1 MKPGAIA
8 RSVTR
13 GTFFLAVEKV
23 VALVSTLVYI
33 ALLSRWLGPTKYGVF
48 SAAFAVVG
56 LATVL
61 TGNFEAFLERYA
73 AEYQAQGRLALLA
86 RAQRLALALKL
97 GLGLFASLLLWAVT
111 PQVVEHFRMPELA
124 TLLPLLSLFVATDGL
139 ATTGRAVLYGL
150 QRFEW
155 VSGLSLF
162 FNVGKTLLVGSLWG
176 LRYGLKEL
184 ALGLSILTAIQAVI
198 VCAAAFWALRAARRA
213 DPGDPASETEQA
225 HAPLFQPMVR
235 YCLPLFGARASFMS
249 GQNLGLVILGRVL
262 EPSALGYFKFAFQM
276 VERFVELAHTI
287 PTSLLP
293 SLTQL
298 VAREEHERLRYVFDQ
313 AFRLVQLVAVV
324 LSFVLFAYARELT
337 LWLGSPLFEP
347 AVPVLRVI
355 ALVPIVRTAQ
365 QPLTMLFQ
373 ALRRPGLVLTL
384 AVVKL
389 LTEIGGYFLLLP
401 ALGVMGAAWANVG
414 GAAASYGG
422 ALALMFIALPLGATA
437 RLGDAARGILLIV
450 PNLLLVLAAD
460 HLFGPVHSLPARL
473 FLLIPGVFGVFALG
487 FITRFDLDKVSTL
500 PLRSGVLSRL
510 RDQVVR
516 SASAL
521 ARLFEPRRAA

>member
-1 MKPGAIA
+1 MKRGAIA
-8 RSVTR
+8 HSVTR

-61 TGNFEAFLERYA
+61 TGNFESFLERYA

-86 RAQRLALALKL
+86 RAQRLALVLKL
-97 GLGLFASLLLWAVT
+97 ALGLFACGLLWLLT
-111 PQVVEHFRMPELA
+111 PQVVDHFRMPELA
-124 TLLPLLSLFVATDGL
+124 LLLPLLSLFVATDGL

-162 FNVGKTLLVGSLWG
+162 FNLGKTVLVGSLWWMRCG
-176 LRYGLKEL
+176 LREL
-184 ALGLSILTAIQAVI
+184 AFGLSVLTAIQALIFCV
-198 VCAAAFWALRAARRA
+198 AAYWALRTARRA
-213 DPGDPASETEQA
+213 EPHSAESAAEQA
-225 HAPLFQPMVR
+225 RAPLLQPMLR
-235 YCLPLFGARASFMS
+235 YCLPLFGARASFLS
-249 GQNLGLVILGRVL
+249 GQNLGMVILGRVL
-262 EPSALGYFKFAFQM
+262 EPAALGYFKFAFQM

-293 SLTQL
+293 SLTHL
-298 VAREEHERLRYVFDQ
+298 VAREEHERLGYVFDQ

-373 ALRRPGLVLTL
+373 ALRRPGLVLSL
-384 AVVKL
+384 ALVKL
-389 LTEIGGYFLLLP
+389 LTEIGGYLVLLP
-401 ALGVMGAAWANVG
+401 TLGVMGAAWANVS
-414 GAAASYGG
+414 GAAASYVG
-422 ALALMFIALPLGATA
+422 ALALMFIALPVGAPG

-460 HLFGPVHSLPARL
+460 QLFGPSHSLLARL
-473 FLLIPGVFGVFALG
+473 CLLIPGAFGVFALG
-487 FITRFDLDKVSTL
+487 FITRFDLDKISTL
-500 PLRSGVLSRL
+500 PLRSGMLRRL
-510 RDQVVR
+510 RDHVVR
-516 SASAL
+516 GASVL
-521 ARLFEPRRAA
+521 AQLFEPRRAA

>member
-1 MKPGAIA
+1 MKRGEIA
-8 RSVTR
+8 HSITR
-13 GTFFLAVEKV
+13 GTFYLAIEKV
-23 VALVSTLVYI
+23 VALVSTLAYI

-61 TGNFEAFLERYA
+61 TGNFETFLERYA

-97 GLGLFASLLLWAVT
+97 GLGLVACAVLWAVT
-111 PQVVEHFRMPELA
+111 PRVVEHFRMPELA

-155 VSGLSLF
+155 VSGLSLV

-176 LRYGLKEL
+176 MRHGLKEL
-184 ALGLSILTAIQAVI
+184 ALGLSVLTAIQALI
-198 VCAAAFWALRAARRA
+198 MCGAAFWALHAARRA
-213 DPGDPASETEQA
+213 APGDPASEAEQA
-225 HAPLFQPMVR
+225 RAPLLRPMVQ
-235 YCLPLFGARASFMS
+235 YCLPMFGARASFLS
-249 GQNLGLVILGRVL
+249 GQNLGMVILGRVL
-262 EPSALGYFKFAFQM
+262 EPAALGYFKFAFQM
-276 VERFVELAHTI
+276 VERFVELVHTI

-293 SLTQL
+293 SLTHL
-298 VAREEHERLRYVFDQ
+298 VAREEHERLRNVFDQ
-313 AFRLVQLVAVV
+313 AFRLVQLVAVI

-347 AVPVLRVI
+347 AVPVLRVL

-365 QPLTMLFQ
+365 QPLTMLYQ
-373 ALRRPGLVLTL
+373 ALRRPGMVLTL
-384 AVVKL
+384 ALVKL
-389 LTEIGGYFLLLP
+389 LTEIGGYLLLLP
-401 ALGVMGAAWANVG
+401 ILGVMGAAWANLG
-414 GAAASYGG
+414 GATASYIG
-422 ALALMFIALPLGATA
+422 ALALMFIALREGASA
-437 RLGDAARGILLIV
+437 RLGDAARGMLLIV

-460 HLFGPVHSLPARL
+460 RVLGPEHSLPVRL
-473 FLLIPGVFGVFALG
+473 LLLIPGLIGVFALG
-487 FITRFDLDKVSTL
+487 FIRRFDLEKVSTL
-500 PLRSGVLSRL
+500 PLRSELLRRV

-516 SASAL
+516 GASTL
-521 ARLFEPRRAA
+521 VRVFEPRRAA

>member
-1 MKPGAIA
+1 MKRGEIA
-8 RSVTR
+8 HSVTR
-13 GTFFLAVEKV
+13 GTFFLALEKV
-23 VALVSTLVYI
+23 VGLFSTLVYI

-61 TGNFEAFLERYA
+61 TGNFESFLERFA

-97 GLGLFASLLLWAVT
+97 GLGLFASAVLWAVT
-111 PQVVEHFRMPELA
+111 PQVVDHFRMPELA
-124 TLLPLLSLFVATDGL
+124 VLLPLLSLFVATDGL

-155 VSGLSLF
+155 VSALSLV
-162 FNVGKTLLVGSLWG
+162 FNVGKTLLVGSLWY

-184 ALGLSILTAIQAVI
+184 AVGLSILTAIQAV
-198 VCAAAFWALRAARRA
+198 VMCAAAFWALRAARHAAPRDPIA
-213 DPGDPASETEQA
+213 DAEQA
-225 HAPLFQPMVR
+225 HTPLLRPMVQ

-249 GQNLGLVILGRVL
+249 GQNLGMVILGRVL
-262 EPSALGYFKFAFQM
+262 EASTLGYFKFAFQM
-276 VERFVELAHTI
+276 VERFVELVHTI

-293 SLTQL
+293 SLTHL
-298 VAREEHERLRYVFDQ
+298 VAREEHERLRNVFDQ

-324 LSFVLFAYARELT
+324 LSFVLFAFARELT

-347 AVPVLRVI
+347 AVPVLRVL

-373 ALRRPGLVLTL
+373 ALRRPGFVLTL
-384 AVVKL
+384 ALVKL
-389 LTEIGGYFLLLP
+389 TSEIGGYLVLLP
-401 ALGVMGAAWANVG
+401 ALGVMGAAWANLG
-414 GAAASYGG
+414 GATASYLG
-422 ALALMFIALPLGATA
+422 ALALMFVALPLGASA
-437 RLGDAARGILLIV
+437 RLGDAARGLLLIV
-450 PNLLLVLAAD
+450 PSLVLVLAAERA
-460 HLFGPVHSLPARL
+460 LGPVHSLPVRL
-473 FLLIPGVFGVFALG
+473 LLLIPGIFGVFALG

-500 PLRSGVLSRL
+500 PLRSEALRAL
-510 RDQVVR
+510 RDQMVR
-516 SASAL
+516 GAGAL
-521 ARLFEPRRAA
+521 ARIFEPRRAA